1 MIQRRRPQC
10 VNRRHKK
17 LVLPAA
23 ARTLALCC
31 VLFRGAIR
39 NFKNCW
45 GRVGGTGGGD
55 GWGGTGGGHIPLHL
69 IVLRC
74 DNLLQGILKY
84 NKNIIF
90 NFFS

>member
-1 MIQRRRPQC
+1 MKRPACPQVIINNQVQVIQRRRPQC

-45 GRVGGTGGGD
+45 GRVGGMGGED
-55 GWGGTGGGHIPLHL
+55 GWWPHTPASYSFK
-69 IVLRC
+69 V
-74 DNLLQGILKY
+74 
-84 NKNIIF
+84 
-90 NFFS
+90 